1 MKSVSARGCARG
13 FAVGALLAACVVD
26 VLFAGSDGTSVLPT
40 ANAVWPTLVTVLVG
54 LSAVLWPA
62 GRRPEWLTPQVRT
75 AVPAVVSALVT
86 GASLLGSGPVAFGPG
101 QVVILLSL
109 LFIAVRHCPPHWAVV
124 CGVLDA
130 GALLVLPVRRDATL
144 SSDEMGLMML
154 VLLLIGLV
162 AGLAGYLRSM
172 DYRRTVAVT
181 ESRRSERLAI
191 AADLHD
197 FVAHHVTGI
206 LVQTQVARMMA
217 GTQPQ
222 ELDPVLA
229 GIERAAT
236 EALASMR
243 RTVGVLRDTRPEGAG
258 HRPVGD
264 LSGIADLIEGFAT
277 PGQKVVLHR
286 DPTVSDRL
294 PHEVQAAAFRVVQEA
309 LTNIRRHAADATRV
323 EVRLRDDTGRLA
335 VSVADNGRGGT
346 QLPAAAHGGGFGLV
360 GLKER
365 VTALGGELDA
375 GPRDGVGW
383 EVRAV
388 LPPETRARSPRA

>member
-1 MKSVSARGCARG
+1 MRTVSARGCARG
-13 FAVGALLAACVVD
+13 FAVGLLLAAAAVD
-26 VLFAGSDGTSVLPT
+26 VVLYTGSGGTSVLPT
-40 ANAVWPTLVTVLVG
+40 AGPVWQTLAVVLVG
-54 LSAVLWPA
+54 LAGVLWPA

-75 AVPAVVSALVT
+75 AVPALASALLT
-86 GASLLGSGPVAFGPG
+86 AASLSVREPVVFGPG
-101 QVVILLSL
+101 EIVILLSL
-109 LFIAVRHCPPHWAVV
+109 LFIAVRHCPPRWALV
-124 CGVLDA
+124 CGALDA
-130 GALLVLPVRRDATL
+130 GALFILPVRRDMTL
-144 SSDEMGLMML
+144 SSDVLGLEMIG
-154 VLLLIGLV
+154 LLLVGLI
-162 AGLAGYLRSM
+162 AGLAASLRSM
-172 DYRRTVAVT
+172 DYRRTVAVSET
-181 ESRRSERLAI
+181 RRSERLAM

-217 GTQPQ
+217 ATQPQ

-243 RTVGVLRDTRPEGAG
+243 RTVGVLRDTAPEAADR
-258 HRPVGD
+258 RPVGD
-264 LSGIADLIEGFAT
+264 LAGIAELIEGFAT
-277 PGQKVVLHR
+277 PGQQVTLRR
-286 DPTVSDRL
+286 DFALPPDTL

-309 LTNIRRHAADATRV
+309 LTNIRRHAADATHV

-335 VSVADNGRGGT
+335 VTVADDGRGGT
-346 QLPAAAHGGGFGLV
+346 QLPVAAHGGGFGLV

-375 GPRDGVGW
+375 GPRHGGGW

-388 LPPETRARSPRA
+388 FPERKP

>member
-1 MKSVSARGCARG
+1 MKSVSARGCAHG
-13 FAVGALLAACVVD
+13 FAVGVLLAASVVD
-26 VLFAGSDGTSVLPT
+26 VLIAGSDGTSVLPT
-40 ANAVWPTLVTVLVG
+40 AGPVWPTLAVVLVG
-54 LSAVLWPA
+54 LAAVLWPA

-75 AVPAVVSALVT
+75 AVPALVSALVT
-86 GASLLGSGPVAFGPG
+86 AASLLVRGPVVLGPG
-101 QVVILLSL
+101 EVLILLSL
-109 LFIAVRHCPPHWAVV
+109 LFIAVRHCPSPWAVG

-130 GALLVLPVRRDATL
+130 GALFLLPVRGDATL
-144 SSDEMGLMML
+144 SSDVLGLEMVGL
-154 VLLLIGLV
+154 VLVGLV

-172 DYRRTVAVT
+172 DYRRVVAVGET
-181 ESRRSERLAI
+181 RRSERLAI

-206 LVQTQVARMMA
+206 LVQTQMARMMA
-217 GTQPQ
+217 ADQPQ

-243 RTVGVLRDTRPEGAG
+243 RTVGVLRETRPEAAE

-264 LSGIADLIEGFAT
+264 LAGIAELVEGFAT
-277 PGQKVVLHR
+277 PGQKVTLHR
-286 DPTVSDRL
+286 DPAVSDGL

-309 LTNIRRHAADATRV
+309 LTNIRRHAADATHI
-323 EVRLRDDTGRLA
+323 EVRLRDDTGRLE
-335 VSVADNGRGGT
+335 VSVADDGRGGT

-365 VTALGGELDA
+365 VTALSGELDA
-375 GPRDGVGW
+375 GPRGGVGW

-388 LPPETRARSPRA
+388 FPVRRS

>member
-1 MKSVSARGCARG
+1 MKPASARGCARG
-13 FAVGALLAACVVD
+13 LAVGVLLAASVIDVV
-26 VLFAGSDGTSVLPT
+26 LYAGADGSSVLPT
-40 ANAVWPTLVTVLVG
+40 ADPVWQTLAVVLIG
-54 LSAVLWPA
+54 LAAVLWPA

-75 AVPAVVSALVT
+75 GVPALASILLTA
-86 GASLLGSGPVAFGPG
+86 ASLLVEGPVVFGPG
-101 QVVILLSL
+101 EIMILLSL
-109 LFIAVRHCPPHWAVV
+109 LFIAVRHCPSPWALV

-130 GALLVLPVRRDATL
+130 VALLTLPVRGDVTL
-144 SSDEMGLMML
+144 SSDLMGLEMIG
-154 VLLLIGLV
+154 LLLVGLV
-162 AGLAGYLRSM
+162 GGLAGYLRSM
-172 DYRRTVAVT
+172 DYRRTVAVSET
-181 ESRRSERLAI
+181 RRGERLAI

-217 GTQPQ
+217 TTQPQ
-222 ELDPVLA
+222 DLDPVLA

-243 RTVGVLRDTRPEGAG
+243 RTVGVLRDTPSEAG

-264 LSGIADLIEGFAT
+264 LAGIAELTEGFAT
-277 PGQKVVLHR
+277 PGQQVVLHL
-286 DPTVSDRL
+286 DPALPDDL

-309 LTNIRRHAADATRV
+309 LTNIRRHAADATRI
-323 EVRLRDDTGRLA
+323 EVGLRDATGRLE
-335 VSVADNGRGGT
+335 VTVTDDGRGST

-365 VTALGGELDA
+365 VTALGGELA
-375 GPRDGVGW
+375 TGPRGGVGW

-388 LPPETRARSPRA
+388 LPSRKP